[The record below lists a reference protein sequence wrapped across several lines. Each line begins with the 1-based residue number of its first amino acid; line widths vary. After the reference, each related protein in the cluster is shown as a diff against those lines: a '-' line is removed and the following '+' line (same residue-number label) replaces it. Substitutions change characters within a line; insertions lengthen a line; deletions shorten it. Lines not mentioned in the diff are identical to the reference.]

1 LRCHKSLDDNK
12 YSIAIV
18 GDGIAGLVAGWLLKD
33 AGLAARILKRVTE
46 SMGNPAELQAK
57 NLSNDFRRISF
68 LDYLGMARI
77 EVNSTI

>member
-1 LRCHKSLDDNK
+1 
-12 YSIAIV
+12 
-18 GDGIAGLVAGWLLKD
+18 
-33 AGLAARILKRVTE
+33 
-46 SMGNPAELQAK
+46 MGNPAELQAK

>member
-1 LRCHKSLDDNK
+1 MKGANLRCHKSLNDNK

-46 SMGNPAELQAK
+46 SMAI
-57 NLSNDFRRISF
+57 RRAAGKEF
-68 LDYLGMARI
+68 K
-77 EVNSTI
+77 